1 MRPSLLIAFPSCQQ
15 LTQSKGVKR
24 MRDDISPFPSSF
36 EGVRQLVSSLR
47 SQEGCPWDREQ
58 TPKTLA
64 PMLIEEC
71 HELVEAIENGDVSD
85 IIEEIGDVLFHM
97 AFQLQI
103 GKSEGL
109 FTDCKV
115 FKSVNEKYV
124 RRHPHV
130 FGNEQV
136 GTIEDL
142 KGNWDRIKKIEKKG
156 IRKSAIDG
164 IPSDLPALAYADSIQ
179 KRASRTGFDWD
190 DPDEIKDKVLEEL
203 DEIYAAQNHDEKQEE
218 FGDLLFSIVNAAR
231 RMNIDSEQALR
242 YSNRKFRKRFTEM
255 ESVCRKNGM
264 DFANLTIEEKDEL
277 WNKVKEI
284 EL

>member
-1 MRPSLLIAFPSCQQ
+1 
-15 LTQSKGVKR
+15 

-71 HELVEAIENGDVSD
+71 HEL
-85 IIEEIGDVLFHM
+85 
-97 AFQLQI
+97 
-103 GKSEGL
+103 
-109 FTDCKV
+109 TDYKV

-190 DPDEIKDKVLEEL
+190 DPGEIKDKVLEEL

-264 DFANLTIEEKDEL
+264 DFASLTLEEKDEL

>member
-1 MRPSLLIAFPSCQQ
+1 
-15 LTQSKGVKR
+15 
-24 MRDDISPFPSSF
+24 MRDDIAPFPSSF
-36 EGVRQLVSSLR
+36 EGIAQLVSILR

-58 TPKTLA
+58 TPRTLA

-71 HELVEAIENGDVSD
+71 HELVEAIESDDVPD
-85 IIEEIGDVLFHM
+85 IIEEIGDVLFHI
-97 AFQLQI
+97 AFQLHL
-103 GKSEGL
+103 GKSEEL

-115 FKSVNEKYV
+115 FKSVNDKYV

-130 FGNEQV
+130 FGNEQA
-136 GTIEDL
+136 GTAEEL

-164 IPSDLPALAYADSIQ
+164 IPGSLPALAYADSIQ

-190 DPDEIKDKVLEEL
+190 DPGEIKDKVLEEL
-203 DEIYAAQNHDEKQEE
+203 DEIYAAQNHVERQEE
-218 FGDLLFSIVNAAR
+218 FGDLLFTIVNAAR

-255 ESVCRKNGM
+255 ESDCRKKGI
-264 DFANLTIEEKDEL
+264 DFAKLTIEEKEVL
-277 WNKVKEI
+277 WNKVKKI
-284 EL
+284 ELRGQI